1 MANVSRI
8 FGFRPRANQLG
19 AVSSV
24 KINRYYVQAT
34 DATLIGVGDLVKL
47 DSSVDADGVPAVTRA
62 AANNVCVG
70 PVIGV
75 EYTTPDNLGRQYR
88 PALTAMYVL
97 VADDPNIVM
106 EAQEDAVGG
115 ALAAATVGL
124 NVNFVVAD
132 ASTVT
137 GQSQMQVDTN
147 TADTTNTLPLRI
159 VGFIQSPENE
169 VGSAN
174 AKVLVAF
181 NTHQYRSNTGSTGV

>member
-8 FGFRPRANQLG
+8 TGFRPRGYQLG
-19 AVSSV
+19 AAFTGKVTA
-24 KINRYYVQAT
+24 YYVSAT

-47 DSSVDADGVPAVTRA
+47 DGTVDADGVPAVTRA
-62 AANNVCVG
+62 AANGVCVG
-70 PVIGV
+70 PVVGV
-75 EYTTPDNLGRQYR
+75 QYTTPDNLSRQYR

-97 VADDPNIVM
+97 VSDDPNIIM

-115 ALAAATVGL
+115 ALAAASVGL

-169 VGSAN
+169 VGVAN

-181 NTHQYRSNTGSTGV
+181 NTHQYKSGTGSTGI

>member
-181 NTHQYRSNTGSTGV
+181 NTHQYKSNTGSTGV

>member
-8 FGFRPRANQLG
+8 FGFRPRANQRG

-24 KINRYYVQAT
+24 KLNRYYVQAA

-47 DSSVDADGVPAVTRA
+47 DGSVDADGIPAVTRA

-70 PVIGV
+70 PVVGV
-75 EYTTPDNLGRQYR
+75 EYTTPDNLSRQYR

-97 VADDPNIVM
+97 VADDPDVVM

-115 ALAAATVGL
+115 ALAAASVGL

-159 VGFIQSPENE
+159 VGFVQSPENE
-169 VGSAN
+169 VGVAN

-181 NTHQYRSNTGSTGV
+181 NTHQFKSNTGSTGV